1 MASVI
6 GRSFLYRLLRE
17 IIASREALDE
27 ELSVLEK
34 KDLIREKGRV
44 PELVEYA
51 FKHDPIKE
59 SIYESILIEQRRGL
73 HHKVGEA
80 VERIFPHNL
89 ERLSGIQ
96 RRVSGFLR
104 TRQS

>member
-44 PELVEYA
+44 PELEYA
-51 FKHDPIKE
+51 FKHDLIKE